1 LLLVFITIIQAREI
15 IHDHFLGK
23 SLQNSGLFGKNK
35 ARLTSYIVSI
45 FGVRKRK
52 SLHPPPQMGGVGI
65 YNKNPQCFC
74 LLLQLKRQS
83 GANFIKLFWHN
94 LAVFGVL
101 P

>member
-1 LLLVFITIIQAREI
+1 LLVFITFKGGIIQAREI

-45 FGVRKRK
+45 FGVRKIK
-52 SLHPPPQMGGVGI
+52 SLHPPPLPMGGVGI

-83 GANFIKLFWHN
+83 VANLIKLF
-94 LAVFGVL
+94 LA
-101 P
+101 